1 MKVLG
6 YILLSTTLIAGPV
19 SAEIKTETSSTLPAT
34 ELTNSANV
42 TATVSKPTLLAQETQ
57 QETQFVPAQVQSP
70 TTETTEPAEPAAA
83 QEQSGFNPGTVARS
97 AFTSSIEDREP
108 VDTLQQMNAV
118 EQKVYFFTELRDME
132 GQTATHRWELNGD
145 VMAEVAF
152 EVKGSRWRVWSSKN
166 LQPEWVGEWK
176 VSVLNSANDVIS
188 ETSLNITAETGGETA
203 PAAPAAAESKI

>member
-42 TATVSKPTLLAQETQ
+42 TTTVSKPTLLAQETQ
-57 QETQFVPAQVQSP
+57 LVPAQVQSQ
-70 TTETTEPAEPAAA
+70 TIETTEPAEPAAA

-203 PAAPAAAESKI
+203 PAAPAAPAAAESKI

>member
-42 TATVSKPTLLAQETQ
+42 TTTVSKPTLLAQETQ
-57 QETQFVPAQVQSP
+57 LVPAQVQSQ
-70 TTETTEPAEPAAA
+70 TIETTEPAEPAAA
-83 QEQSGFNPGTVARS
+83 KEQSGFNPGTVARS

>member
-1 MKVLG
+1 MKTLG
-6 YILLSTTLIAGPV
+6 CILLSTSLIVGPV
-19 SAEIKTETSSTLPAT
+19 SAGEMTETPATLHAT
-34 ELTNSANV
+34 ELTNNV
-42 TATVSKPTLLAQETQ
+42 NTTATEPTLLAQETQ
-57 QETQFVPAQVQSP
+57 VDSTQIQSQ
-70 TTETTEPAEPAAA
+70 TMEKTDAVAVS

-97 AFTSSIEDREP
+97 AFTSSIDDREP
-108 VDTLQQMNAV
+108 VDTLQQMNAM

-176 VSVLNSANDVIS
+176 VSVLNSANEVIS
-188 ETSLNITAETGGETA
+188 ETTLNVSSAMEGETTPA
-203 PAAPAAAESKI
+203 PAAPAELKI